1 MSIPY
6 SAPKRFV
13 HHRWLSAYDVAISTQ
28 RLLSAYK
35 VLYYGFMDKEDK
47 ALYKDPLKQLFA
59 DYNVSEKAQIQVRYF
74 HEDLRKKGNSSQLFL
89 LGSVIA
95 YLHYGSQRIVSFCKE
110 LCYAFDFSRHD
121 AAGKRPEEKG
131 DSEGVA

>member
-1 MSIPY
+1 MAYLREICQFMSIPY

-28 RLLSAYK
+28 RLLPAYK

-74 HEDLRKKGNSSQLFL
+74 HEDLRKK
-89 LGSVIA
+89 
-95 YLHYGSQRIVSFCKE
+95 
-110 LCYAFDFSRHD
+110 
-121 AAGKRPEEKG
+121 KR
-131 DSEGVA
+131 